1 VAAITTITPEKIL
14 EVLEK
19 VYDIPT
25 DEQELLVSAGLT
37 ERQATAI
44 RMLARDVKIEDIS
57 VAITGKKASTF
68 TQNAHDALNGAV
80 TKILNALL
88 LVYTI
93 TNNRGLLQAA
103 LDRVLAVG
111 SRFPLEPKD
120 GLFDDT

>member
-1 VAAITTITPEKIL
+1 MAPTKTISPKKIL

-19 VYDIPT
+19 VYDIPKS
-25 DEQELLVSAGLT
+25 EQKLLVTAGMT

-44 RMLARDVKIEDIS
+44 RMLARNVKIEDIS

-80 TKILNALL
+80 TKILNAVL
-88 LVYTI
+88 LVKTI
-93 TNNRGLLQAA
+93 TNNKGLLQAA
-103 LDRVLAVG
+103 LDRELAVG

-120 GLFDDT
+120 GLFD